1 MYGYGYGFYGF
12 DRTYILLI
20 IGMLLSLAA
29 SAKLKSTFA
38 KYRRIRSASGL
49 TGAEAAARILRAAG
63 ITDVQIQAI
72 PGSLTDHYDP
82 RTKTVSLSQD
92 IYGQTSLAAV
102 GVAAHECG
110 HAIQHAVHYAPLE
123 MRSAI
128 VPVANLGSS
137 LSWPLFLIGLLAG
150 IRPLTTAGIV
160 LFSLAVLFQL
170 VTLPVE
176 LNASSRALRMLE
188 GTGIL
193 GVSETKGARK
203 VLTAAALTYVAALAA
218 SILQLLRLLILAEEG
233 EMMTNGIN
241 TREMILEILLK
252 IDEEGEHSHIAI
264 RDALSKYQ
272 FLPKQDRA
280 FITRV
285 CEGTLE
291 YRILIDYIIDSFS
304 KISVDKMKPPIREI
318 LRSAVYQ
325 LKFMDRVPDSAVC
338 NEAVKLAQ
346 RKGFYNLK
354 PFVTEYSGLFHVSW
368 ISWNILPEKE
378 IWYVFSL

>member
-38 KYRRIRSASGL
+38 KYRRIRSTSGL

-63 ITDVQIQAI
+63 ITDVQIRAI

-218 SILQLLRLLILAEEG
+218 SILQLLRLLILAG
-233 EMMTNGIN
+233 GRRN
-241 TREMILEILLK
+241 
-252 IDEEGEHSHIAI
+252 D
-264 RDALSKYQ
+264 D
-272 FLPKQDRA
+272 
-280 FITRV
+280 
-285 CEGTLE
+285 
-291 YRILIDYIIDSFS
+291 
-304 KISVDKMKPPIREI
+304 
-318 LRSAVYQ
+318 
-325 LKFMDRVPDSAVC
+325 
-338 NEAVKLAQ
+338 
-346 RKGFYNLK
+346 
-354 PFVTEYSGLFHVSW
+354 
-368 ISWNILPEKE
+368 
-378 IWYVFSL
+378 

>member
-63 ITDVQIQAI
+63 ITDVQIRAI

-218 SILQLLRLLILAEEG
+218 SILQLLRLLILAG
-233 EMMTNGIN
+233 GRRN
-241 TREMILEILLK
+241 
-252 IDEEGEHSHIAI
+252 DE
-264 RDALSKYQ
+264 
-272 FLPKQDRA
+272 
-280 FITRV
+280 
-285 CEGTLE
+285 
-291 YRILIDYIIDSFS
+291 
-304 KISVDKMKPPIREI
+304 
-318 LRSAVYQ
+318 
-325 LKFMDRVPDSAVC
+325 
-338 NEAVKLAQ
+338 
-346 RKGFYNLK
+346 
-354 PFVTEYSGLFHVSW
+354 
-368 ISWNILPEKE
+368 
-378 IWYVFSL
+378 

>member
-193 GVSETKGARK
+193 GVSEVKGARK

-218 SILQLLRLLILAEEG
+218 SILQLLRLLILAG
-233 EMMTNGIN
+233 GRRN
-241 TREMILEILLK
+241 
-252 IDEEGEHSHIAI
+252 D
-264 RDALSKYQ
+264 D
-272 FLPKQDRA
+272 
-280 FITRV
+280 
-285 CEGTLE
+285 
-291 YRILIDYIIDSFS
+291 
-304 KISVDKMKPPIREI
+304 
-318 LRSAVYQ
+318 
-325 LKFMDRVPDSAVC
+325 
-338 NEAVKLAQ
+338 
-346 RKGFYNLK
+346 
-354 PFVTEYSGLFHVSW
+354 
-368 ISWNILPEKE
+368 
-378 IWYVFSL
+378 